1 MCMKKGRMHTNKLDV
16 SALSLLRMASLVSIK
31 FNTQFNLKKD
41 GQDNVIYTDEH
52 SAATKYKMP
61 YFSFIKSEL
70 SREAEEALEKNM
82 IRIKQHLQV
91 LCQRK

>member
-1 MCMKKGRMHTNKLDV
+1 MNTVQQL
-16 SALSLLRMASLVSIK
+16 SIK
-31 FNTQFNLKKD
+31 CHTFPLQ
-41 GQDNVIYTDEH
+41 
-52 SAATKYKMP
+52 
-61 YFSFIKSEL
+61 KSEL